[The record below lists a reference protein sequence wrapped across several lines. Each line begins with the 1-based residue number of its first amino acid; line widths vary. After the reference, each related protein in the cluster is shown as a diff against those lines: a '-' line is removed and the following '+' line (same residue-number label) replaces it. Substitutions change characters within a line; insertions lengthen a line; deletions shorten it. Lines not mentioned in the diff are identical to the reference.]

1 MKKRYRMWAII
12 LTLFMLAGCAS
23 QAPSGQGASALT
35 PTGIAQEN
43 TYVAP
48 GPGDYDSVDTA
59 IVVKKDMQGR
69 TISFRNLETGRQY
82 TLSYDGTSV
91 LSDRND
97 QPLSMEQVAL
107 GDIVD
112 VTFLRTPKTLTTLK
126 QSATAF
132 RYQSVTDFEISD
144 SGRSITINGSKYR
157 IDDDLV
163 VVAGDEIGTVMD
175 INEYDT
181 LSIKGF
187 DKEVHSIVIEKGHG
201 YLRLLNDES
210 FIGGFIEVG
219 SFTIV
224 PITEN
229 MLLTVPEGTYD
240 VSVSHG
246 GSGGTKS
253 VTIYRNEEQIMDVG
267 DLVTEAKEGS
277 VLFDITPSDATIY
290 IDGEKIDASEAVT
303 LTYGIHQLIIRADGY
318 ETMSKYIRVGQ
329 PMATLV
335 MEMEIAGDTT
345 SDEDEESD
353 DTDSDDSDSSDDS
366 DGIDD
371 SDGSDDSD
379 GEEESTDTSVVDDD
393 SDSADETV
401 NADDIIRADDGS
413 NYYVIIGA
421 PEGAEVYVDGVYV
434 GLAPVSFAKTAGSHV
449 LTFRQT
455 GYQTRSYTIELDEEK
470 KDVSYSFSELI
481 PIE

>member
-1 MKKRYRMWAII
+1 MKKGYRVWAMI
-12 LTLFMLAGCAS
+12 LTLFMLVGCAS
-23 QAPSGQGASALT
+23 QAPSKSGEAAPETTSA
-35 PTGIAQEN
+35 PQEN
-43 TYVAP
+43 PYTAP

-59 IVVKKDMQGR
+59 IVVKKDTGAK

-91 LSDRND
+91 LTDRND
-97 QPLSMEQVAL
+97 QPLSMEQIMP

-132 RYQSVTDFEISD
+132 RYQTVTDFEISD
-144 SGRSITINGSKYR
+144 SGRSITINGSKFR
-157 IDDDLV
+157 LDEDAV
-163 VVAGDEIGTVMD
+163 VITGGELGSVMD

-181 LSIKGF
+181 LTIKGF
-187 DKEVHSIVIEKGHG
+187 DKAVHSIVIEKGHG

-240 VSVSHG
+240 ISVSHG

-253 VTIYRNEEQIMDVG
+253 VTICRNEEHTMDVG

-290 IDGEKIDASEAVT
+290 IDGEKVDASEAIT
-303 LTYGIHQLIIRADGY
+303 LTYGIHQLIVRADGY
-318 ETMSKYIRVGQ
+318 ETLSKYIRVGQ

-335 MEMEIAGDTT
+335 MEMEIASETPQEDEDDENGDDDSGDTDNT
-345 SDEDEESD
+345 EESDSDGDADGDEDE
-353 DTDSDDSDSSDDS
+353 
-366 DGIDD
+366 
-371 SDGSDDSD
+371 
-379 GEEESTDTSVVDDD
+379 
-393 SDSADETV
+393 
-401 NADDIIRADDGS
+401 NADDEDASDDEEVGEDEIIRADDGS
-413 NYYVIIGA
+413 NYYVVIGA

-434 GLAPVSFAKTAGSHV
+434 GLAPVSFAKVAGSHV

-455 GYQTRSYTIELDEEK
+455 GYQTRSYTIELDAEK

>member
-1 MKKRYRMWAII
+1 MKKGYRLWAIV
-12 LTLFMLAGCAS
+12 LTLFMLVGCAS
-23 QAPSGQGASALT
+23 QTPAGMDSSGPAVT
-35 PTGIAQEN
+35 EKPQEN
-43 TYVAP
+43 PYTAP

-59 IVVKKDMQGR
+59 IVVKKDTAER

-91 LSDRND
+91 LSDQND
-97 QPLSMEQVAL
+97 QPLSMEQIAI

-132 RYQSVTDFEISD
+132 RYQAVTGFEISD

-157 IDDDLV
+157 LDEDLV
-163 VVAGDEIGTVMD
+163 VVAGGEIGTVMD

-181 LSIKGF
+181 LTIKGF

-201 YLRLLNDES
+201 YLRLLNDEA

-240 VSVSHG
+240 ISVSHG

-253 VTIYRNEEQIMDVG
+253 VTIGRNEEQTMDVG
-267 DLVTEAKEGS
+267 DLVTEIKEGS

-290 IDGEKIDASEAVT
+290 IDGEKIDGSEAVT
-303 LTYGIHQLIIRADGY
+303 LTYGIHQLIIRAEGY

-335 MEMEIAGDTT
+335 MEMEKESVTD
-345 SDEDEESD
+345 SDDEDDDADSDSD
-353 DTDSDDSDSSDDS
+353 DTDDSDSEEEDNTDDTDTSDDSDD
-366 DGIDD
+366 
-371 SDGSDDSD
+371 
-379 GEEESTDTSVVDDD
+379 EAVD
-393 SDSADETV
+393 E
-401 NADDIIRADDGS
+401 DDIIRADDGS

-434 GLAPVSFAKTAGSHV
+434 GLAPVSFAKVAGSHV

-455 GYQTRSYTIELDEEK
+455 GYQTRSYTIDLDEEK

>member
-1 MKKRYRMWAII
+1 MKKGYRVWAMI
-12 LTLFMLAGCAS
+12 LTLFMLVGCAS
-23 QAPSGQGASALT
+23 QAPSPSGEAAPETTSAPQGNPYT
-35 PTGIAQEN
+35 
-43 TYVAP
+43 AP

-59 IVVKKDMQGR
+59 IVVKRDTGAK

-91 LSDRND
+91 LTDRND
-97 QPLSMEQVAL
+97 QPLSMEQIAP

-132 RYQSVTDFEISD
+132 RYQTVTDFEISD
-144 SGRSITINGSKYR
+144 SGRSITINGSKFR
-157 IDDDLV
+157 LDEDV
-163 VVAGDEIGTVMD
+163 VVITGGELGSVMD

-181 LSIKGF
+181 LTIKGF

-240 VSVSHG
+240 ISVSHG

-253 VTIYRNEEQIMDVG
+253 VTICRNEEHTMDVG

-290 IDGEKIDASEAVT
+290 IDGEKVDASEAIT
-303 LTYGIHQLIIRADGY
+303 LTYGIHQLIVRADGY
-318 ETMSKYIRVGQ
+318 ETLSKYIRVGQ

-335 MEMEIAGDTT
+335 MEMEIASETSQEDEDDENGDDDSGDTDNT
-345 SDEDEESD
+345 EESD
-353 DTDSDDSDSSDDS
+353 S
-366 DGIDD
+366 DGDA
-371 SDGSDDSD
+371 DGD
-379 GEEESTDTSVVDDD
+379 EEE
-393 SDSADETV
+393 
-401 NADDIIRADDGS
+401 NADGGDAGDEAVGEDEIIRADDGS
-413 NYYVIIGA
+413 NYYVVIGA

-434 GLAPVSFAKTAGSHV
+434 GLAPVSFAKVAGSHV

-455 GYQTRSYTIELDEEK
+455 GYQTRSYTIELDAEK

>member
-1 MKKRYRMWAII
+1 MKKGYRVWAMI
-12 LTLFMLAGCAS
+12 LTLFMLVGCAS
-23 QAPSGQGASALT
+23 QAPSKSGEAAPETTSA
-35 PTGIAQEN
+35 PQEN
-43 TYVAP
+43 PYTAP

-59 IVVKKDMQGR
+59 IVVKKDSGAK

-91 LSDRND
+91 LTDRND
-97 QPLSMEQVAL
+97 QPLSMEQIAP

-132 RYQSVTDFEISD
+132 RYQTVTDFEISD
-144 SGRSITINGSKYR
+144 SGRSITINGSKFR
-157 IDDDLV
+157 LDEDAV
-163 VVAGDEIGTVMD
+163 VITGGELGSVMD

-181 LSIKGF
+181 LTIKGF

-240 VSVSHG
+240 ISVSHG

-253 VTIYRNEEQIMDVG
+253 VTICRNEEHTMDVG

-290 IDGEKIDASEAVT
+290 IDGEKVDASEAIT
-303 LTYGIHQLIIRADGY
+303 LTYGIHQLIVRADGY
-318 ETMSKYIRVGQ
+318 ETLSKYIRVGQ

-335 MEMEIAGDTT
+335 MEMEIASETPQEDEDDENGDDDSGDTDNT
-345 SDEDEESD
+345 EESDSGGDADGDEDE
-353 DTDSDDSDSSDDS
+353 
-366 DGIDD
+366 
-371 SDGSDDSD
+371 
-379 GEEESTDTSVVDDD
+379 
-393 SDSADETV
+393 
-401 NADDIIRADDGS
+401 NADDRDASDDEEVGEDEIIRADDGS
-413 NYYVIIGA
+413 NYYVVIGA

-434 GLAPVSFAKTAGSHV
+434 GLAPVSFAKVAGSHV

-455 GYQTRSYTIELDEEK
+455 GYQTRSYTIELDAEK

>member
-1 MKKRYRMWAII
+1 MKKGYRLWAII
-12 LTLFMLAGCAS
+12 LSVFLLVGCAS
-23 QAPSGQGASALT
+23 QAPSGTDTSEPGGT
-35 PTGIAQEN
+35 DKPQEN
-43 TYVAP
+43 PYIAP

-59 IVVKKDMQGR
+59 IVVKKDTTER

-97 QPLSMEQVAL
+97 QPLSMEQIAL

-132 RYQSVTDFEISD
+132 RYQAVTGFEISD

-157 IDDDLV
+157 LDEDLV
-163 VVAGDEIGTVMD
+163 VVTGGEIGTVMD

-181 LSIKGF
+181 LTIKGF

-201 YLRLLNDES
+201 YLRLLNDEA

-240 VSVSHG
+240 ISVSRG

-253 VTIYRNEEQIMDVG
+253 VTIGRNQEQTMDVG
-267 DLVTEAKEGS
+267 DLVTEVKEGS
-277 VLFDITPSDATIY
+277 VLFDITPSDASIY

-335 MEMEIAGDTT
+335 MEMEPASDT
-345 SDEDEESD
+345 SADEDEEGD
-353 DTDSDDSDSSDDS
+353 DTDTDDSDSSDKSEEEDNADDEDS
-366 DGIDD
+366 
-371 SDGSDDSD
+371 SDD
-379 GEEESTDTSVVDDD
+379 
-393 SDSADETV
+393 DETI
-401 NADDIIRADDGS
+401 NEDDIIRADDGS

-434 GLAPVSFAKTAGSHV
+434 GLAPVSFAKVAGSHV

-455 GYQTRSYTIELDEEK
+455 GYQTRSYTIDLDEEK

>member
-1 MKKRYRMWAII
+1 MKKGYRLWAIV
-12 LTLFMLAGCAS
+12 LTLFMLVGCAS
-23 QAPSGQGASALT
+23 QTPSGMDSSELAVTEKPQGNPYT
-35 PTGIAQEN
+35 
-43 TYVAP
+43 AP

-59 IVVKKDMQGR
+59 IVVKKDTAER

-91 LSDRND
+91 LSDQND
-97 QPLSMEQVAL
+97 QPLSMEQIAI

-132 RYQSVTDFEISD
+132 RYQTVTGFEISD

-157 IDDDLV
+157 LDADLV
-163 VVAGDEIGTVMD
+163 VVTGGEIGTVMD

-181 LSIKGF
+181 LTIKGF

-246 GSGGTKS
+246 GSGGTKN
-253 VTIYRNEEQIMDVG
+253 VTISRNEEQTMDVG
-267 DLVTEAKEGS
+267 DLVSEAKEGS

-290 IDGEKIDASEAVT
+290 IDGEKVDACEAIT

-335 MEMEIAGDTT
+335 LEMEIASEAA
-345 SDEDEESD
+345 SDEDEDEEEDEEDGDVDTGDTD
-353 DTDSDDSDSSDDS
+353 DTGDSDD
-366 DGIDD
+366 
-371 SDGSDDSD
+371 
-379 GEEESTDTSVVDDD
+379 E
-393 SDSADETV
+393 DETV
-401 NADDIIRADDGS
+401 DEGDIIHADDGS

-434 GLAPVSFAKTAGSHV
+434 GLAPVSFAKVAGSHV

-470 KDVSYSFSELI
+470 KDVSYSFSELV

>member
-1 MKKRYRMWAII
+1 MKKGYRVWAMI
-12 LTLFMLAGCAS
+12 LTLFMLVGCAS
-23 QAPSGQGASALT
+23 QAPSKTGEAAPETTSA
-35 PTGIAQEN
+35 PQEN
-43 TYVAP
+43 PYTAP

-59 IVVKKDMQGR
+59 IVVKKDSGAK

-91 LSDRND
+91 LTDRND
-97 QPLSMEQVAL
+97 QPLSMEQIAP

-132 RYQSVTDFEISD
+132 RYQTVTDFEISD
-144 SGRSITINGSKYR
+144 SGRSITINGSKFR
-157 IDDDLV
+157 LDEDAV
-163 VVAGDEIGTVMD
+163 VITGGELGSVMD

-181 LSIKGF
+181 LTIKGF

-240 VSVSHG
+240 ISVSHG

-253 VTIYRNEEQIMDVG
+253 VTICRNEEHTMDVG

-290 IDGEKIDASEAVT
+290 IDGEKVDTSEAIT
-303 LTYGIHQLIIRADGY
+303 LTYGIHQLIVRADGY
-318 ETMSKYIRVGQ
+318 ETLSKYIRVGQ

-335 MEMEIAGDTT
+335 MEMEIASDANA
-345 SDEDEESD
+345 DEDDE
-353 DTDSDDSDSSDDS
+353 TDSEEDESADSDSENTDESDS
-366 DGIDD
+366 DAEED
-371 SDGSDDSD
+371 STGDEENGSD
-379 GEEESTDTSVVDDD
+379 GEDASDDE
-393 SDSADETV
+393 AVGEDE
-401 NADDIIRADDGS
+401 IIRADDGS
-413 NYYVIIGA
+413 NYYVVIGA

-434 GLAPVSFAKTAGSHV
+434 GLAPVSFAKVAGSHV

-455 GYQTRSYTIELDEEK
+455 GYQTRSYTIELDAEK

>member
-1 MKKRYRMWAII
+1 MKKGYRVWAMI
-12 LTLFMLAGCAS
+12 LTLFMLVGCAS
-23 QAPSGQGASALT
+23 QAPSTSGEAAPETTSAPQGNPYT
-35 PTGIAQEN
+35 
-43 TYVAP
+43 AP

-59 IVVKKDMQGR
+59 IVVKKDTEAK

-82 TLSYDGTSV
+82 TLSYDGTSI
-91 LSDRND
+91 LTDRND
-97 QPLSMEQVAL
+97 QPLSMEQIAP

-132 RYQSVTDFEISD
+132 RYQTVTDFEISD
-144 SGRSITINGSKYR
+144 SGRSITINGSKFR
-157 IDDDLV
+157 LDEDAV
-163 VVAGDEIGTVMD
+163 VITGGELGSVMD

-181 LSIKGF
+181 LTIKGF
-187 DKEVHSIVIEKGHG
+187 DKAVHSIVIEKGHG

-240 VSVSHG
+240 ISVSHG

-253 VTIYRNEEQIMDVG
+253 VTICRNEEHTMDVG

-290 IDGEKIDASEAVT
+290 IDGEKVDASEAIT
-303 LTYGIHQLIIRADGY
+303 LTYGIHQLIVRADGY
-318 ETMSKYIRVGQ
+318 ETLSKYIRVGQ

-335 MEMEIAGDTT
+335 MEMEIASETPQEDEDDENGDDDSGDTDNT
-345 SDEDEESD
+345 EESDGDGDADGDEDE
-353 DTDSDDSDSSDDS
+353 
-366 DGIDD
+366 
-371 SDGSDDSD
+371 
-379 GEEESTDTSVVDDD
+379 
-393 SDSADETV
+393 SADDED
-401 NADDIIRADDGS
+401 ADDEEVGEDEIIRADDGS
-413 NYYVIIGA
+413 NYYVVIGA

-434 GLAPVSFAKTAGSHV
+434 GLAPVSFAKVAGSHV

-455 GYQTRSYTIELDEEK
+455 GYQTRSYTIELDAEK